1 MSYLYRTYGL
11 TLESTFPLPE
21 LEPAPAGAA
30 PDVTMREGI
39 IDHPLPDDE
48 TDRGCYEAN
57 AEEAFVWYRDVGQ
70 LHIRHGREIII
81 DPAQDGAERL
91 RHHILQGMALGI
103 VLHQRGVL
111 TLHASGVELDG
122 RAAIFIGWKRM
133 GKSTTAASFYAAG
146 HRLLTDDIIVLDL
159 ADGTTVH
166 PGFSQIRL
174 DPEAVAKGLG
184 IDPDDIPRIHENYE
198 KRSGRAEQGFD
209 LTPLPLGHIFVLAW
223 GEDFEVE
230 ALRGRE
236 ALTQLLTHS
245 YAPRFLG
252 NVAATPQHLKQVG
265 LLVDAVPVTRLTK
278 PNDLDR
284 LPELIT
290 LVREAMATA
299 KPALDHL

>member
-1 MSYLYRTYGL
+1 MSHLYRTYGL
-11 TLESTFPLPE
+11 TIESAFPLPE
-21 LEPAPAGAA
+21 LEPAPAGAT

-48 TDRGCYEAN
+48 TDRGCYEATPD
-57 AEEAFVWYRDVGQ
+57 EAFVWYRDVGQ
-70 LHIRHGREIII
+70 LCIRHGREIII
-81 DPAQDGAERL
+81 DPVRDGARRL

-111 TLHASGVELDG
+111 TLHASGVEVDG

-146 HRLLTDDIIVLDL
+146 HRLLTDDIIVLDP
-159 ADGTTVH
+159 ADGTTVL

-184 IDPDDIPRIHENYE
+184 MDPDEIPRLHEDYE

-223 GEDFEVE
+223 GDKFQLEP
-230 ALRGRE
+230 LHGRE

-245 YAPRFLG
+245 YAQRFLG

-265 LLVDAVPVTRLTK
+265 KLINAVPVTRLTK
-278 PNDLDR
+278 PIDLDR

-290 LVREAMATA
+290 LVRNTMAETN
-299 KPALDHL
+299 PVLHEE